1 MVRDLKSSPEKDPAL
16 EPLDRLNPNRSSSA
30 PSPAL
35 GRLGHP
41 GNASYLEELYE
52 SWKADASSVEPTWR
66 AFFEG
71 FELGCQ
77 LRPPAR
83 AGGTAPAA
91 GPTPEFGNVLPQARI
106 YNLLFAYRA
115 LGHTLAH
122 LDPLGLTPEENSDLA
137 LSTFRFSESD
147 LDSIFD
153 SGTLGGGGP
162 RTLRDILT
170 FLKQTYCD
178 HIGVE
183 FMHIMNFAI
192 RRWLRDRM
200 ERARNQPS
208 FSPEQQRRILEKVIA
223 AESLERFLHTRYVGQ
238 KRFSLEGGETLI
250 AVLDTLLESCP
261 SAGVEE
267 VVIGMAHR
275 GRLNVLVNTLG
286 KSRRKLFTEFHE
298 NYVPETVLGDGDV
311 KYHLGYEN
319 DVVTSNGKKIRVS
332 LAPNPSHLEAVD
344 PVVEGMARARQRHRD
359 DTVKRAK
366 VVPVLIHGDGAFIG
380 QGVVAETLNLS
391 RLEGYRT
398 GGTIHIIVNNQIAF
412 TTLAP
417 DSRSTRYCTAPGKS
431 LGLPIFHVNGDDPLA
446 AAYVIQL
453 ALEFRQKFHEDII
466 LDIVCYRRHGHN
478 EGDEPN
484 FTQPTLY
491 SEIDAHPSVGRL
503 LARQL
508 LDAGVI
514 TEEEI
519 QKIRSRIDTVSEDA
533 LRESRE
539 ASTKFHPKLHP
550 PLSCPDLL
558 KEVPTAVPAKKL
570 AELGRS
576 LSAIP
581 ADFQINTKIRK
592 LLDTR
597 QAMAAGQA
605 PLDWACAAHLAF
617 ASLLTQNVP
626 IRLSGQDSR
635 RVTFSQR
642 HSAIYDL
649 RTRARYIPL
658 KNLTKT
664 QASFCVYNSP
674 LSEAAVLGFDYGYSL
689 DCPEM
694 LVLWEAQF
702 GDFANGAQTQI
713 DQYISSSESKWGTTS
728 RLTLLLPHGYHGQG
742 PEHSSARLER
752 FLQLCA
758 EDNMAVCYP
767 TTPANYFHLLRRQA
781 LRKILK
787 PLVVMTPKGLLRDAR
802 ATSPVADL
810 TRGAFEEILPD
821 PRVTKGAH
829 RVILCSGK
837 VFYDL
842 QDYRE
847 KHKLSDTAIVRLE
860 QIYPLHAPK
869 LLSILSRHAPDAELV
884 WCQEESEN
892 MGAWNHLALKLQAL
906 VGRKIRYAGRDAS
919 SSPATGSLA
928 IHNLEQIQLVQEAF
942 AVPASITLQPA
953 NPLAPGKSTAKKSS
967 PSRLPPKKKIKNRKK
982 K

>member
-1 MVRDLKSSPEKDPAL
+1 MIISTMVRDLKSSSDQDPAL
-16 EPLDRLNPNRSSSA
+16 ETLARLNPNRSSSA

-41 GNASYLEELYE
+41 GNAAFLEELYE
-52 SWKADASSVEPTWR
+52 SWKSDASSVDPTWR

-83 AGGTAPAA
+83 SGAITPNG

-137 LSTFRFSESD
+137 LSTFRFSEAD

-170 FLKQTYCD
+170 YLKQTYCE

-183 FMHIMNFAI
+183 FMHIMNFTI

-200 ERARNQPS
+200 ERSRNQPS
-208 FSPEQQRRILEKVIA
+208 FTPAQQRRILEKVIA

-250 AVLDTLLESCP
+250 AALDSLLEACP
-261 SAGVEE
+261 ASGVEE

-319 DVVTSNGKKIRVS
+319 DVTTSSGKKIHLS

-359 DTVKRAK
+359 DTVKREK
-366 VVPVLIHGDGAFIG
+366 VLPVLIHGDGAFIG

-417 DSRSTRYCTAPGKS
+417 DSRSTRYCTAPGKA

-446 AAYVIQL
+446 AAHVIQL

-491 SEIDAHPSVGRL
+491 SEIDAHPPVGRL

-519 QKIRSRIDTVSEDA
+519 QKIRSRIDTVSEEA

-539 ASTKFHPKLHP
+539 AVTKFQPKLHP
-550 PLSCPDLL
+550 PISCPDLL
-558 KEVPTAVPAKKL
+558 KEVPTSVLAKKL
-570 AELGRS
+570 ADLGES
-576 LSAIP
+576 ISTIP
-581 ADFQINTKIRK
+581 TDFQINTKIRK

-597 QAMAAGQA
+597 KAMAAGKV
-605 PLDWACAAHLAF
+605 PLDWACAEHLAF
-617 ASLLTQNVP
+617 ASLLTQSVP

-635 RVTFSQR
+635 RGTFSQR
-642 HSAIYDL
+642 HAAIYDL

-658 KNLTKT
+658 KNLSKN

-713 DQYISSSESKWGTTS
+713 DQYITSSESKWGTTS

-810 TRGAFEEILPD
+810 TRGSFEEILPD
-821 PRVTKGAH
+821 AEITQGAR

-842 QDYRE
+842 RDYRT
-847 KHKLSDTAIVRLE
+847 KNNITDTAILRLE
-860 QIYPLHAPK
+860 QIYPLHSHK
-869 LLSILSRHAPDAELV
+869 LLSILSRHSPDAEIV

-892 MGAWNHLALKLQAL
+892 MGAWSHLALKLQNL
-906 VGRKIRYAGRDAS
+906 LGKKVRYSGRDAS

-928 IHNLEQIQLVQEAF
+928 IHNLEQAQLVQEAF
-942 AVPASITLQPA
+942 GVPASTKPVLSKKATP
-953 NPLAPGKSTAKKSS
+953 KSS
-967 PSRLPPKKKIKNRKK
+967 QPKSATKPKRKK
-982 K
+982 R

>member
-1 MVRDLKSSPEKDPAL
+1 MIFSNMVRDLKSSSDQDPAL
-16 EPLDRLNPNRSSSA
+16 VTLERLNPNRSSSA

-41 GNASYLEELYE
+41 GNAAFLEELYE
-52 SWKADASSVEPTWR
+52 SWKTDASSVDPTWR

-83 AGGTAPAA
+83 SGSTAPSG

-137 LSTFRFSESD
+137 LSTFRFTESD
-147 LDSIFD
+147 LDSVFD

-200 ERARNQPS
+200 ERSHNQHS
-208 FSPEQQRRILEKVIA
+208 FSPAQQRRILEKVIA

-250 AVLDTLLESCP
+250 AVLDTLLEACP
-261 SAGVEE
+261 ASGVEE

-319 DVVTSNGKKIRVS
+319 DVATSSGRKIRLS

-359 DTVKRAK
+359 DTVKREK

-417 DSRSTRYCTAPGKS
+417 DSRSTRYCTAPGKA

-491 SEIDAHPSVGRL
+491 SEIDAHPPVGRL

-539 ASTKFHPKLHP
+539 AVSKFHPKLHP
-550 PLSCPDLL
+550 PISCPDLL

-570 AELGRS
+570 TDLGES
-576 LSAIP
+576 ISTIP

-597 QAMAAGQA
+597 KAMATGKT
-605 PLDWACAAHLAF
+605 PLDWACAEHLAF
-617 ASLLTQNVP
+617 ASLLTQSVP

-635 RVTFSQR
+635 RGTFSQR
-642 HSAIYDL
+642 HAAIYDL

-658 KNLTKT
+658 KNLSKN

-802 ATSPVADL
+802 ATSPAADL
-810 TRGAFEEILPD
+810 SRGSFEEILSD
-821 PRVTKGAH
+821 SEITKGAR

-842 QDYRE
+842 RDYRT
-847 KHKLSDTAIVRLE
+847 KNNITDTAILRIE
-860 QIYPLHAPK
+860 QIYPLHSNK
-869 LLSILSRHAPDAELV
+869 LLSILSRHSADAEIV

-892 MGAWNHLALKLQAL
+892 MGAWSHLALKLQNL
-906 VGRKIRYAGRDAS
+906 LGKKVRYSGRDAS

-928 IHNLEQIQLVQEAF
+928 IHNLEQAQLVQEAF
-942 AVPASITLQPA
+942 GVPASTKPVLPKKA
-953 NPLAPGKSTAKKSS
+953 TPKSS
-967 PSRLPPKKKIKNRKK
+967 QPKSATKPKRKK
-982 K
+982 R

>member
-1 MVRDLKSSPEKDPAL
+1 MVRDLQSSPDRDPAL
-16 EPLDRLNPNRSSSA
+16 ETLAQLNPNRSSSS

-41 GNASYLEELYE
+41 GNAAFLEELYE
-52 SWKADASSVEPTWR
+52 SWKSDASSVDPTWR

-83 AGGTAPAA
+83 AGATTPAG
-91 GPTPEFGNVLPQARI
+91 GPAPEFGNVLPQARI

-137 LSTFRFSESD
+137 LSTFRFTESD

-170 FLKQTYCD
+170 YLKQTYCD

-200 ERARNQPS
+200 ERSRNQPT
-208 FSPEQQRRILEKVIA
+208 FSPAQQRRILEKVIA

-261 SAGVEE
+261 ASGVEE

-319 DVVTSNGKKIRVS
+319 DVVTSAGKKIRVS

-359 DTVKRAK
+359 DTVKREK

-417 DSRSTRYCTAPGKS
+417 DSRSTRYCTAPGKA

-491 SEIDAHPSVGRL
+491 SEIDAHPPVGRL

-508 LDAGVI
+508 LESGVI
-514 TEEEI
+514 MEEEI
-519 QKIRSRIDTVSEDA
+519 QKIRSQIDTVSEDA

-539 ASTKFHPKLHP
+539 AVTKFQPKLHP
-550 PLSCPDLL
+550 PISCPDLL
-558 KEVPTAVPAKKL
+558 REVSTAVPAKKL
-570 AELGRS
+570 ADLGES
-576 LSAIP
+576 ISTIP
-581 ADFQINTKIRK
+581 DDFQINSKIRK
-592 LLDTR
+592 LLDNR
-597 QAMAAGQA
+597 KAMAAGKS
-605 PLDWACAAHLAF
+605 PLDWACAEHLAF
-617 ASLLTQNVP
+617 ASLLTQSVP

-635 RVTFSQR
+635 RGTFSQR
-642 HSAIYDL
+642 HAAIYDL

-658 KNLTKT
+658 KNLSKN

-713 DQYISSSESKWGTTS
+713 DQYITSSESKWGTTS

-810 TRGAFEEILPD
+810 TRGCFEEILPD
-821 PRVTKGAH
+821 PDITKGAR

-842 QDYRE
+842 RDYRT
-847 KHKLSDTAIVRLE
+847 KNKITDTAIIRFE
-860 QIYPLHAPK
+860 QIYPLHTQK
-869 LLSILSRHAPDAELV
+869 LFSILSRHSPEAEII

-892 MGAWNHLALKLQAL
+892 MGAWSHLALKLQNL
-906 VGRKIRYAGRDAS
+906 IGKPILYAGRDAS

-928 IHNLEQIQLVQEAF
+928 IHNLEQALLVQEAF
-942 AVPASITLQPA
+942 TSASAKPSKPHPPAHE
-953 NPLAPGKSTAKKSS
+953 GKREAKPRASSS
-967 PSRLPPKKKIKNRKK
+967 PTGKKNPKNRKK

>member
-1 MVRDLKSSPEKDPAL
+1 MVRDLNSSPEKDPAL
-16 EPLDRLNPNRSSSA
+16 DTLERLNPNRSASA

-41 GNASYLEELYE
+41 GNAAFLEELYE
-52 SWKADASSVEPTWR
+52 SWKTNPSSVDPTWR

-83 AGGTAPAA
+83 SGSTPSSQS
-91 GPTPEFGNVLPQARI
+91 PEFGNVLPQARI

-137 LSTFRFSESD
+137 LSTFRFTDSD

-162 RTLRDILT
+162 RTLRDILS

-183 FMHIMNFAI
+183 FMHIMNFTI

-200 ERARNQPS
+200 ERSRNQPS

-250 AVLDTLLESCP
+250 AVLDTLLEACP
-261 SAGVEE
+261 NAGVEE
-267 VVIGMAHR
+267 VAIGMAHR

-286 KSRRKLFTEFHE
+286 KTRRKLFTEFHE

-319 DVVTSNGKKIRVS
+319 DITTSTGKKVRVS
-332 LAPNPSHLEAVD
+332 LAPNPSHLEAVN
-344 PVVEGMARARQRHRD
+344 PVVEGRARARQRLRD
-359 DTVKRAK
+359 DTVKREK

-398 GGTIHIIVNNQIAF
+398 GGTIHIVVNNQIAF

-417 DSRSTRYCTAPGKS
+417 DSRSTRYCTALGKS

-446 AAYVIQL
+446 AAYIIQI

-491 SEIDAHPSVGRL
+491 SEIDAHPLISRL

-508 LDAGVI
+508 LDSGAI
-514 TEEEI
+514 NEEEI
-519 QKIRSRIDTVSEDA
+519 QKIRSKIDTVSEEA
-533 LRESRE
+533 LKESRE
-539 ASTKFHPKLHP
+539 AVAKFHPSIHP
-550 PLSCPDLL
+550 PLRCPDLL
-558 KEVPTAVPAKKL
+558 RDVTTAVPAKKI
-570 AELGRS
+570 AELGVS
-576 LSAIP
+576 ISTIP
-581 ADFQINTKIRK
+581 DDFQINTKIRK
-592 LLDTR
+592 MLDSR
-597 QAMAAGQA
+597 KAMAAGQT
-605 PLDWACAAHLAF
+605 PLDWACAEHLAF
-617 ASLLTQNVP
+617 ASLLIEKVP

-635 RVTFSQR
+635 RGTFSQR

-658 KNLTKT
+658 KNLSKN
-664 QASFCVYNSP
+664 QGSFCVYNSP

-702 GDFANGAQTQI
+702 GDFANGAQIQI

-758 EDNMAVCYP
+758 EDNMVVAYP

-781 LRKILK
+781 LRKIIK

-802 ATSPVADL
+802 ATSPVTDL
-810 TRGAFEEILPD
+810 TRGGFEEILSD
-821 PRVTKGAH
+821 PEINRGA
-829 RVILCSGK
+829 RRIILCSGK

-842 QDYRE
+842 RDYRQ
-847 KHKLSDTAIVRLE
+847 KNKITDTAIVRLE
-860 QIYPLHAPK
+860 QIYPLHEKK
-869 LLSILSRHAPDAELV
+869 LSTILSAHSSDAEIV

-892 MGAWNHLALKLQAL
+892 MGAWSHLALRLQNFF
-906 VGRKIRYAGRDAS
+906 GRKIRYAGRDAS

-928 IHNLEQIQLVQEAF
+928 IHLLEQNQLVQEAF
-942 AVPASITLQPA
+942 GGSVVSESAQKKPFKRSPVQAKVTK
-953 NPLAPGKSTAKKSS
+953 PLK
-967 PSRLPPKKKIKNRKK
+967 RKK
-982 K
+982 KK

>member
-1 MVRDLKSSPEKDPAL
+1 MVRNLTSSPEQDPAL
-16 EPLDRLNPNRSSSA
+16 ETLDRLNPNRSSSSS
-30 PSPAL
+30 SPAL

-41 GNASYLEELYE
+41 GNAAFLEELHE
-52 SWKADASSVEPTWR
+52 SWKTDPSSVDPSWR

-77 LRPPAR
+77 LRPPTR
-83 AGGTAPAA
+83 SGSVTAP
-91 GPTPEFGNVLPQARI
+91 EFRDVLSQGRL

-122 LDPLGLTPEENSDLA
+122 LDPLGLTPEDNADLSI
-137 LSTFRFSESD
+137 STFRFTEAD
-147 LDSIFD
+147 LDSVFD
-153 SGTLGGGGP
+153 SGTLAGGGP
-162 RTLRDILT
+162 RTLRDILAL
-170 FLKQTYCD
+170 LKQTYCE

-183 FMHIMNFAI
+183 FMHIMNFNI

-200 ERARNQPS
+200 ERNRNQPTL
-208 FSPEQQRRILEKVIA
+208 SPEQQRRILWKIIA

-238 KRFSLEGGETLI
+238 KRFSLEGSETLI
-250 AVLDTLLESCP
+250 AVLDSLLEACP
-261 SAGVEE
+261 AAEVEE

-319 DVVTSNGKKIRVS
+319 EITTSSGKKLRLS

-344 PVVEGMARARQRHRD
+344 PVVEGKARARQRHRD
-359 DTVKRAK
+359 DTAKREK
-366 VVPVLIHGDGAFIG
+366 VLPVLIHGDGAFIG
-380 QGVVAETLNLS
+380 QGIVAETLNLS

-412 TTLAP
+412 TTIPA

-431 LGLPIFHVNGDDPLA
+431 LGLPIFHVNGDHPLD
-446 AAYVIQL
+446 AAYAIQL
-453 ALEFRQKFHEDII
+453 ALKFRQRFHEDII
-466 LDIVCYRRHGHN
+466 VDIVGYRRHGHN
-478 EGDEPN
+478 EGDEPT
-484 FTQPTLY
+484 FTQPSLY
-491 SEIDAHPSVGRL
+491 SEIEGHPPVSRL
-503 LARQL
+503 LARRL
-508 LDAGVI
+508 IDAGVI

-519 QKIRSRIDTVSEDA
+519 QKIRSQIDTVSEEA
-533 LRESRE
+533 LHESRE
-539 ASTKFHPKLHP
+539 AAAQCEPHLHP
-550 PLSCPDLL
+550 PLRCPDLL
-558 KEVPTAVPAKKL
+558 REVPTGVPAQKL
-570 AELGRS
+570 ATLGES
-576 LSAIP
+576 ISHIP
-581 ADFQINTKIRK
+581 SEFQINTKIRK

-597 QAMAAGQA
+597 RAMAAGKV
-605 PLDWACAAHLAF
+605 PLDWACAEHLAF
-617 ASLLTQNVP
+617 ASILTSGVP

-635 RVTFSQR
+635 RGTFSQR

-649 RTRARYIPL
+649 NTGDHYIPL
-658 KNLTKT
+658 KHLAKN

-758 EDNMAVCYP
+758 EDNMAVTYP
-767 TTPANYFHLLRRQA
+767 STPASYFHLLRRQA
-781 LRKILK
+781 LRKIIK
-787 PLVVMTPKGLLRDAR
+787 PLIVMTPKGLLRDTR
-802 ATSPVADL
+802 ATSPAADL
-810 TRGAFEEILPD
+810 THGSFEEILPD
-821 PRVTKGAH
+821 PQMPKGAR

-837 VFYDL
+837 VYYDL
-842 QDYRE
+842 CDFRD
-847 KHKLSDTAIVRLE
+847 KNKIRDTAILRFE
-860 QIYPLHAPK
+860 QIYPLHEKK
-869 LLSILSRHAPDAELV
+869 LTAILSRHASDAELV

-892 MGAWNHLALKLQAL
+892 MAAWSHLALRLQTL
-906 VGRKIRYAGRDAS
+906 TGQKIRYAGRDAS

-928 IHNLEQIQLVQEAF
+928 IHLLEQDQLIRSAF
-942 AVPASITLQPA
+942 NMDRPSIPKTSSPY
-953 NPLAPGKSTAKKSS
+953 PKKSKITTRKS
-967 PSRLPPKKKIKNRKK
+967 KK
-982 K
+982 

>member
-1 MVRDLKSSPEKDPAL
+1 MIISTMVRDLKSSSDQDPAL
-16 EPLDRLNPNRSSSA
+16 ETLARLNPNRSSSA

-41 GNASYLEELYE
+41 GNAAFLEELYE
-52 SWKADASSVEPTWR
+52 SWKSDASSVDPTWR

-83 AGGTAPAA
+83 SGATAPNG

-137 LSTFRFSESD
+137 LSTFRFSEAD

-170 FLKQTYCD
+170 YLKQTYCD

-183 FMHIMNFAI
+183 FMHIMNFTI

-200 ERARNQPS
+200 ERSRNQPS
-208 FSPEQQRRILEKVIA
+208 FTPAQQRRILEKVIA

-250 AVLDTLLESCP
+250 AALDSLLEACP
-261 SAGVEE
+261 ASGVEE

-319 DVVTSNGKKIRVS
+319 DVTTSSGKKIRLS

-359 DTVKRAK
+359 DTVKREK
-366 VVPVLIHGDGAFIG
+366 VLPVLIHGDGAFIG

-417 DSRSTRYCTAPGKS
+417 DSRSTRYCTAPGKA

-446 AAYVIQL
+446 AAHVIQL

-491 SEIDAHPSVGRL
+491 SEIDAHPPVGRL

-519 QKIRSRIDTVSEDA
+519 QKIRSRIDTVSEEA

-539 ASTKFHPKLHP
+539 AVTKFQPKLHP
-550 PLSCPDLL
+550 PISCPDLL
-558 KEVPTAVPAKKL
+558 KEVPTSVPAKKL
-570 AELGRS
+570 ADLGES
-576 LSAIP
+576 ISTIP
-581 ADFQINTKIRK
+581 TDFQINTKIRK

-597 QAMAAGQA
+597 KTMAAGKV
-605 PLDWACAAHLAF
+605 PLDWACAEHLAF
-617 ASLLTQNVP
+617 ASLLTQSVP

-635 RVTFSQR
+635 RGTFSQR
-642 HSAIYDL
+642 HAAIYDL

-658 KNLTKT
+658 KNLSKN

-713 DQYISSSESKWGTTS
+713 DQYITSSESKWGTTS

-810 TRGAFEEILPD
+810 TRGSFEEILPD
-821 PRVTKGAH
+821 AEITKGAR

-842 QDYRE
+842 RDYRT
-847 KHKLSDTAIVRLE
+847 KNNITDTAILRLE
-860 QIYPLHAPK
+860 QIYPLHSHK
-869 LLSILSRHAPDAELV
+869 LLSILSRHSPDAEIV

-892 MGAWNHLALKLQAL
+892 MGAWSHLALKLQNL
-906 VGRKIRYAGRDAS
+906 LGKKVRYSGRDAS

-928 IHNLEQIQLVQEAF
+928 IHNLEQAQLVQEAF
-942 AVPASITLQPA
+942 GVPAYTKPVLPKKA
-953 NPLAPGKSTAKKSS
+953 TPKSS
-967 PSRLPPKKKIKNRKK
+967 QPKSATKPKRKK
-982 K
+982 R

>member
-1 MVRDLKSSPEKDPAL
+1 MIISTMVRDLKSSSDQDPAL
-16 EPLDRLNPNRSSSA
+16 ETLARLNPNRSSSA

-41 GNASYLEELYE
+41 GNAAFLEELYE
-52 SWKADASSVEPTWR
+52 SWKSDASSVDPTWR

-83 AGGTAPAA
+83 SGAITPNG

-137 LSTFRFSESD
+137 LSTFRFSEAD

-170 FLKQTYCD
+170 YLKQTYCE

-183 FMHIMNFAI
+183 FMHIMNFTI

-200 ERARNQPS
+200 ERSRNQPS
-208 FSPEQQRRILEKVIA
+208 FTPAQQRRILEKVIA

-250 AVLDTLLESCP
+250 AALDSLLEACP
-261 SAGVEE
+261 ASGVEE

-319 DVVTSNGKKIRVS
+319 DVTTSSGKKIRLS

-359 DTVKRAK
+359 DTVKREK
-366 VVPVLIHGDGAFIG
+366 VLPVLIHGDGAFIG

-417 DSRSTRYCTAPGKS
+417 DSRSTRYCTAPGKA

-446 AAYVIQL
+446 AAHVIQL

-491 SEIDAHPSVGRL
+491 SEIDAHPPVGRL

-519 QKIRSRIDTVSEDA
+519 QKIRSRIDTVSEEA

-539 ASTKFHPKLHP
+539 AVTKFQPKLHP
-550 PLSCPDLL
+550 PISCPDLL
-558 KEVPTAVPAKKL
+558 KEVPTSVLAKKL
-570 AELGRS
+570 ADLGES
-576 LSAIP
+576 ISTIP

-597 QAMAAGQA
+597 KAMAAGKV
-605 PLDWACAAHLAF
+605 PLDWACAEHLAF
-617 ASLLTQNVP
+617 ASLLTQSVP

-635 RVTFSQR
+635 RGTFSQR
-642 HSAIYDL
+642 HAAIYDL

-658 KNLTKT
+658 KNLSKN

-713 DQYISSSESKWGTTS
+713 DQYITSSESKWGTTS

-810 TRGAFEEILPD
+810 TRGSFEEILPD
-821 PRVTKGAH
+821 AEITQGAR

-842 QDYRE
+842 RDYRT
-847 KHKLSDTAIVRLE
+847 KNNITDTAILRLE
-860 QIYPLHAPK
+860 QIYPLHSHK
-869 LLSILSRHAPDAELV
+869 LLSMLSRHSPDAEIV

-892 MGAWNHLALKLQAL
+892 MGAWSHLALKLQNL
-906 VGRKIRYAGRDAS
+906 LGKMVRYSGRDAS

-928 IHNLEQIQLVQEAF
+928 IHNLEQAQLVQEAF
-942 AVPASITLQPA
+942 GVPASTKPVLSKKATP
-953 NPLAPGKSTAKKSS
+953 KSS
-967 PSRLPPKKKIKNRKK
+967 QPKSATKPKRKK
-982 K
+982 R